1 MNMLKP
7 QIATTCKSKPTLR
20 SADHKRSD
28 ANLSLLFER
37 LRDSP
42 KFYCRLNCTKKE
54 KPLNIESS
62 AAILLASTLFAVPI
76 AGAAAT
82 QTSYGDQFLPRSK
95 FTLTS
100 TLRINLTKG
109 TATLPLHRGSFRG
122 EPVYY
127 VITDASSEGVAR
139 TLGVNFSPRLAT
151 LSNGCPGCVQTVTFS
166 HATGTNVGAYKIPNV
181 EFAGI
186 PDFRPMRLLGPGP
199 TAFPPAYT
207 QPGAVADLHYS
218 PFVRVAGSDIVY
230 NATIVATGNAPF
242 DVTTHTNT
250 SDRTLAIDTNKM
262 TVDLLFI
269 RGFVFG
275 KPILYLSSEAS
286 EPATATIERSTY
298 VPALGFSQFPG
309 GGGYPQQS
317 ARAEI
322 FASANGK
329 LQNPSPP
336 GQGLAHVIV
345 SGAGTIDANLR
356 DGIVSE
362 ALLKGGDAHN
372 ILDEWPVADRAQALG
387 YSPLWDLQI
396 GVFTPTAVAAGANG
410 AVTDANEFRE
420 LSVRKI
426 VTSPGGVLPLAPENI
441 VINCPALAFTETRPV
456 GPVIPQP
463 PGQL

>member
-1 MNMLKP
+1 MK
-7 QIATTCKSKPTLR
+7 TL
-20 SADHKRSD
+20 
-28 ANLSLLFER
+28 L
-37 LRDSP
+37 
-42 KFYCRLNCTKKE
+42 
-54 KPLNIESS
+54 S
-62 AAILLASTLFAVPI
+62 AAVLLALTLSTAPLGGI
-76 AGAAAT
+76 AST
-82 QTSYGDQFLPRSK
+82 QTSHGDQFLPKSK
-95 FTLTS
+95 FTLAS

-127 VITDASSEGVAR
+127 VVTDASSERFAR
-139 TLGVNFSPRLAT
+139 TFGLNFAPRLAT
-151 LSNGCPGCVQTVTFS
+151 LSNGCPGCVQTVTLS
-166 HATGTNVGAYKIPNV
+166 HAAGTNAGSDAFPNV

-186 PDFRPMRLLGPGP
+186 PDFRPTRLLGPGP

-218 PFVRVAGSDIVY
+218 PFVRVAGSDVVY

-286 EPATATIERSTY
+286 EPATATIERSTF
-298 VPALGFSQFPG
+298 VPALGFSQFAG

-322 FASANGK
+322 FATANGK

-345 SGAGTIDANLR
+345 SGANTVDANLR
-356 DGIVSE
+356 NGIVSE
-362 ALLKGGDAHN
+362 ALLDGGDAHN
-372 ILDEWPVADRAQALG
+372 ILDEWPVANRAQALG

-396 GVFTPTAVAAGANG
+396 GVFTPAAVAAGLNG
-410 AVTDANEFRE
+410 AVTDANELRE

-426 VTSPGGVLPLAPENI
+426 VTSPGGVLPLAPANI
-441 VINCPALAFTETRPV
+441 VINCPALAFTEDRPV
-456 GPVIPQP
+456 GPVVPQP